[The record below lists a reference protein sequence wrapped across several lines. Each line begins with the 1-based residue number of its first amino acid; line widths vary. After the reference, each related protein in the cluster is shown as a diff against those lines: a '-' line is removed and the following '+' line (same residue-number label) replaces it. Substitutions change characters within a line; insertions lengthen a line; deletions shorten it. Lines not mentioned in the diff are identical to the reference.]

1 MGQLV
6 RVSRQSVHIGSDTWT
21 QQTLSRVHPFSC
33 VDSSMFVSLTAV
45 LGNGTV
51 LSGAIW
57 MSWFLKKT
65 NLQPVTWR
73 HLQSKLWNTNYEP
86 FYFCPT
92 ILVCSNYT
100 INSGRIKLPNKPK
113 KLLLWKPI
121 KHGVKNEHCCYK
133 TGHFLPF
140 RWNCFV
146 LTQISSAANPKYWDV
161 TASD

>member
-113 KLLLWKPI
+113 NSFCGSQSNMVWQMSIAVTKQDI
-121 KHGVKNEHCCYK
+121 FF
-133 TGHFLPF
+133 HFDEIAL
-140 RWNCFV
+140 
-146 LTQISSAANPKYWDV
+146 Y
-161 TASD
+161 

>member
-113 KLLLWKPI
+113 NSFCGSQSNMVWKMSI
-121 KHGVKNEHCCYK
+121 AVTKQDIFF
-133 TGHFLPF
+133 HFDKIAL
-140 RWNCFV
+140 
-146 LTQISSAANPKYWDV
+146 Y
-161 TASD
+161 